1 MAEEQNSGCS
11 PESCS
16 SCAHAG
22 SCSSAKKDLKAPAN
36 PYSQVKKV
44 IGVVSGKGGVGKSMV
59 TASLARMMVQQGYSV
74 GILDADITGPSIPKM
89 YGLKGAAMANR
100 KRGGNV
106 PVRCKRR
113 HEDHVG
119 QSASGTR
126 IRSCHLERTGD
137 RRSSNP
143 VLD

>member
-74 GILDADITGPSIPKM
+74 GILDADITGPSIP
-89 YGLKGAAMANR
+89 
-100 KRGGNV
+100 
-106 PVRCKRR
+106 VRCKRR

>member
-89 YGLKGAAMANR
+89 YGVHGSAVGS
-100 KRGGNV
+100 RGGNV

>member
-74 GILDADITGPSIPKM
+74 GILDATIYPEDVWSAWKCS
-89 YGLKGAAMANR
+89 R

>member
-1 MAEEQNSGCS
+1 
-11 PESCS
+11 
-16 SCAHAG
+16 
-22 SCSSAKKDLKAPAN
+22 
-36 PYSQVKKV
+36 
-44 IGVVSGKGGVGKSMV
+44 MV

-89 YGLKGAAMANR
+89 YGVHGSAVGSEA
-100 KRGGNV
+100 GNV

-126 IRSCHLERTGD
+126 IRSCHLERTSDCG
-137 RRSSNP
+137 SSNP

>member
-1 MAEEQNSGCS
+1 MAEEKSSGCS

-59 TASLARMMVQQGYSV
+59 TASLARMMVQQGFQLVFWMRISQDH
-74 GILDADITGPSIPKM
+74 LS
-89 YGLKGAAMANR
+89 R
-100 KRGGNV
+100 
-106 PVRCKRR
+106 RCLECMEVQSEARR
-113 HEDHVG
+113 ECSRAL
-119 QSASGTR
+119 QKTAR
-126 IRSCHLERTGD
+126 RSCRSICFWNTNQILSSGED
-137 RRSSNP
+137 R
-143 VLD
+143 

>member
-74 GILDADITGPSIPKM
+74 GNSGCGYHRPLS
-89 YGLKGAAMANR
+89 R
-100 KRGGNV
+100 
-106 PVRCKRR
+106 RCMECMEVQSEARR
-113 HEDHVG
+113 ECSRAL
-119 QSASGTR
+119 QKTAR
-126 IRSCHLERTGD
+126 RSCRSICFWNTNQILSSGED
-137 RRSSNP
+137 R
-143 VLD
+143 

>member
-1 MAEEQNSGCS
+1 MAEEKSSGCS

-74 GILDADITGPSIPKM
+74 GILDADITGSIYPKDVWSAW
-89 YGLKGAAMANR
+89 KCSR

-106 PVRCKRR
+106 PRALQKTAR
-113 HEDHVG
+113 
-119 QSASGTR
+119 
-126 IRSCHLERTGD
+126 RSCRSICFWNTNQILSSGED
-137 RRSSNP
+137 R
-143 VLD
+143 